1 MAADDRLTRPGGPE
15 EDLAR
20 RLRDTQRRVRTL
32 HAPPEERARL
42 AKRLLA
48 ICNVAKH
55 DISHATARLDGFIA
69 YLDGEFDTPSEDQ
82 IT

>member
-1 MAADDRLTRPGGPE
+1 MAADDRLTRSGGPE
-15 EDLAR
+15 DELAR

-32 HAPPEERARL
+32 AVPLNERARL

-48 ICNVAKH
+48 ICDVAKR

-69 YLDGEFDTPSEDQ
+69 YLDGKFDTPSEDQ

>member
-1 MAADDRLTRPGGPE
+1 MAADDRLTHPGGPE
-15 EDLAR
+15 DELAR
-20 RLRDTQRRVRTL
+20 RLRETQRRVRTL
-32 HAPPEERARL
+32 AVPCEERARL

-48 ICNVAKH
+48 ICNTAKR
-55 DISHATARLDGFIA
+55 DIPHATARLDGFIA